1 MFNKISQQIQ
11 VHPNNSLQKKKKR
24 KKKKKKSLSKQERI
38 VNLDLLPNYETQGLW
53 YKTLILQGLI
63 MQILQGQIMYVS

>member
-1 MFNKISQQIQ
+1 MFNKISQRIQ
-11 VHPNNSLQKKKKR
+11 VHPNNSLKR
-24 KKKKKKSLSKQERI
+24 KKKVYPNERI
-38 VNLDLLPNYETQGLW
+38 VNLDQLPNYESQGLW